1 MDPSS
6 LLRFQLGAG
15 RPPRSPP
22 AGLRAL
28 DPLTEA
34 ACVLLC
40 DRGWPR
46 PHADTKRES
55 VSADSAPPDVCAGLP
70 PATPHAAGPLTLQCP
85 AWRPSLPA
93 LLLFCPDRQLVP
105 TLLCERTKPPVGCL
119 ALCDF
124 LMSLHLIALGFS
136 GLRGGQA
143 LAGEGHMARSEE
155 EALPIA
161 VGLLVLGLV
170 FHLGPLILKETEMSG
185 VQNA

>member
-1 MDPSS
+1 M
-6 LLRFQLGAG
+6 
-15 RPPRSPP
+15 
-22 AGLRAL
+22 
-28 DPLTEA
+28 
-34 ACVLLC
+34 LLC

-136 GLRGGQA
+136 GLQGGPGPGWGGA
-143 LAGEGHMARSEE
+143 HGTFRRRSPSDRCRPAGLGISLSPWTTYFKGNRDVWCTEC
-155 EALPIA
+155 
-161 VGLLVLGLV
+161 VGRLEKDA
-170 FHLGPLILKETEMSG
+170 GPNHRKDRKMVG
-185 VQNA
+185 G